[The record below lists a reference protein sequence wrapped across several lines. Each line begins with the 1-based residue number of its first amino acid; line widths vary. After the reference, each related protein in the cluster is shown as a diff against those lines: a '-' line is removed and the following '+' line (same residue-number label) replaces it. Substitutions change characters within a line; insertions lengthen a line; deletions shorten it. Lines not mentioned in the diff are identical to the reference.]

1 MKGAQAVKRG
11 PVIINSPLPYAG
23 ITQTG
28 SKVNLSRTETV
39 QHPQRSIFFCSGT
52 LYHQKNPMTIA
63 FFD

>member
-1 MKGAQAVKRG
+1 MKGARAVKRD

-39 QHPQRSIFFCSGT
+39 QHPQRSIFFCSVDIISPKKPYDNR
-52 LYHQKNPMTIA
+52 L
-63 FFD
+63 F